1 MTTFAIVCRISGPGS
16 STSIPIHSRTR
27 QLVKPTRRTF
37 SYIQAVNREQ
47 STSIS
52 QAATDSDGDSSVT
65 NEESPDR
72 PLEEAAFTD
81 SDEGLTN
88 KETDAGN
95 RLSQVRKK
103 SPLANNTQA
112 EKMKHIPTL
121 SRGSKVSECAENK
134 TSPWRKGRV
143 QELRAVFAQN
153 NGVSPPPLPSTTYLN
168 ATGTPDTPPTTP
180 GWEDSRPPRHSTG
193 SIPEAQQ
200 LASGK
205 DKKVSGRFG
214 FTPRETHL
222 LSFSKSPSPK
232 IFSTSHKT
240 STNECQDTIEHPS
253 ESSKTPATSKDDHTD
268 EVESAAISTDSV
280 RIRTAIWESKVS
292 ESSTRASSHKPALK
306 EPTASETSVDASK
319 KGTADSHFGYFG
331 NRKANLSGKDEVNP
345 PPNTAKS
352 SIPQKAQ
359 MKKDGSGGF
368 IPSSTVGTGSV
379 SKLQQQRQLVKPS
392 STSNSLQDTNKLS
405 NQSVPKTS
413 NMNSNNNRS
422 HSSIPV
428 GGSRSSS
435 QLPVPHSSQVGQ
447 TRSSYLP
454 DSTKPQ
460 TRRTMTLS
468 HPAASPHAHQ
478 RSQSLVD
485 QNQPKPPEWKKR
497 RSSGE
502 GMLSDPRQSL
512 QKPSADHKQSV
523 GMKSTTPSH
532 ISTQGLTPSIRPH
545 STPSTTKQ
553 NITSG
558 IKQRGKMLPSEK
570 PLADKGKAVF
580 RGRQGQQ
587 GAGKYFGAIPRFTS
601 SKQEISHNHSD
612 GRRSNTVD
620 NEKADPDEFLT
631 QRMSNSDSNIPNAK
645 GEVIERWKG
654 VTRDAPS
661 LQKTTMKAVS
671 VDSSIGSGQDST
683 LPDSTEVLPVLP
695 LPPPD
700 QSHEM
705 SDLSSCSS
713 SSNEQVCV
721 VLYVAHSY

>member
-1 MTTFAIVCRISGPGS
+1 M
-16 STSIPIHSRTR
+16 
-27 QLVKPTRRTF
+27 
-37 SYIQAVNREQ
+37 
-47 STSIS
+47 
-52 QAATDSDGDSSVT
+52 T

-81 SDEGLTN
+81 SDEGMTN
-88 KETDAGN
+88 KETHTGN
-95 RLSQVRKK
+95 ILSQGRKK

-112 EKMKHIPTL
+112 EKMKHAPTS
-121 SRGSKVSECAENK
+121 SRGSKISEYAENK

-180 GWEDSRPPRHSTG
+180 SWEDSRPPRHSTG

-205 DKKVSGRFG
+205 DKNVSSRFG

-232 IFSTSHKT
+232 ISSTSHKT
-240 STNECQDTIEHPS
+240 STTECQDTVEHPPGSS
-253 ESSKTPATSKDDHTD
+253 ETPATSKGDHTD
-268 EVESAAISTDSV
+268 EVESAVIKDSV

-306 EPTASETSVDASK
+306 EPTVSGTTVDAPK

-331 NRKANLSGKDEVNP
+331 NRKANLFGKDEVKNH
-345 PPNTAKS
+345 PNTAKS

-359 MKKDGSGGF
+359 VKKDGSGGS
-368 IPSSTVGTGSV
+368 IPSSTVATGSV

-392 STSNSLQDTNKLS
+392 PTSNSLQDANKLS
-405 NQSVPKTS
+405 NQSVPKTK

-422 HSSIPV
+422 HSSIPS
-428 GGSRSSS
+428 GGSRNSS
-435 QLPVPHSSQVGQ
+435 QLPVLHSYQVGQ

-454 DSTKPQ
+454 DSNKPQ
-460 TRRTMTLS
+460 MHRTMTLS

-485 QNQPKPPEWKKR
+485 QNQPKPSEWKKR

-502 GMLSDPRQSL
+502 GMLSDPRRSL
-512 QKPSADHKQSV
+512 QKPSADHKQPVS
-523 GMKSTTPSH
+523 MKSTTPSH
-532 ISTQGLTPSIRPH
+532 IGTQRLTPSNGPRSI
-545 STPSTTKQ
+545 PSTTKQ
-553 NITSG
+553 NISG
-558 IKQRGKMLPSEK
+558 IKQGGGMLPSEK
-570 PLADKGKAVF
+570 PPADRGKAVF
-580 RGRQGQQ
+580 GGRQGQQ
-587 GAGKYFGAIPRFTS
+587 GSGKYFGGIPRFTS
-601 SKQEISHNHSD
+601 SRQETSDNHSD
-612 GRRSNTVD
+612 VKRNDTVH
-620 NEKADPDEFLT
+620 NEKADPDEFLM
-631 QRMSNSDSNIPNAK
+631 QRMSNSDGNIPNAK
-645 GEVIERWKG
+645 VEVSKRWKEA
-654 VTRDAPS
+654 TRDAPS
-661 LQKTTMKAVS
+661 LQMVTMKAVS
-671 VDSSIGSGQDST
+671 VDSSLGSGQDIT
-683 LPDSTEVLPVLP
+683 LPDSTEVLPILP

-705 SDLSSCSS
+705 SDLSSCSG
-713 SSNEQVCV
+713 SSNEQVCT
-721 VLYVAHSY
+721 VLYVTHS